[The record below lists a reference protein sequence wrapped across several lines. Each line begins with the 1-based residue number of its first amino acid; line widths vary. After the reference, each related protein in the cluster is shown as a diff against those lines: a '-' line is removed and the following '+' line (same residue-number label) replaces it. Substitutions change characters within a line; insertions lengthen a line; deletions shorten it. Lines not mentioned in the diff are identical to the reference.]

1 MTIETVKHAMYTDLK
16 CLRLQKKH
24 PILLARFEDKLEQ
37 YLEALRQESEHLVHY
52 HAENMVL
59 RDAYEHQKQLTHTAC
74 AAEREIWNTN
84 REFSSQIRELETA
97 NESGY
102 AELRQTIFECDMLR
116 ASNEAL
122 VSVIETQQIVLVKS
136 QACSR
141 EAWEAANEAKRELS
155 VLHGSSYRE
164 IMAAEK
170 IAGERYELIMAKD
183 KLIKSQRLAI
193 EKLQRQLARA
203 KKPLIKRMFAAIF
216 SKK

>member
-102 AELRQTIFECDMLR
+102 AELRQTILECDRLR

-122 VSVIETQQIVLVKS
+122 VSVIETQQIALVRS
-136 QACSR
+136 ERGLR
-141 EAWEAANEAKRELS
+141 EAVMRANDQKLELS
-155 VLHGSSYRE
+155 LLHGSSYRE
-164 IMAAEK
+164 IMVAEK
-170 IAGERYELIMAKD
+170 ISKDLYEQMERCDAMVMRQFK
-183 KLIKSQRLAI
+183 RI
-193 EKLQRQLARA
+193 EWLQKQLAHA
-203 KKPLIKRMFAAIF
+203 KKPLINRIFAALF